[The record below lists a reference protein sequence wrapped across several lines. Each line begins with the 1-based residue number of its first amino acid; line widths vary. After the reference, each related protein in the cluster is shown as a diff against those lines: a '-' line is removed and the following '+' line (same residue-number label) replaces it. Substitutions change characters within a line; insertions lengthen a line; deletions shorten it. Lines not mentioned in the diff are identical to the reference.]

1 MSVPRGAFRTSVIV
15 LILLATALISA
26 QGPGQQPPSRS
37 RVLVQLRA
45 ADASGQRVMRGLG
58 PNARVAR
65 RFNHFP
71 FVALEVGA
79 AERSALSRSP
89 EVVRVFD
96 DVIVRPVLAQSV
108 PLIQGDQAWN
118 AGYDGTGTT
127 IAVLDTGVDAQHP
140 FLSGKVVDEA
150 CFSSTVSGTSQSFC
164 PNGTDQQSGPGAAA
178 PCTATDC
185 LHGTHV
191 AGIAAGNG
199 SGAGVS
205 FSGVAK
211 GANVMAIQVFSLV
224 TDARACGGVAPCAGA
239 FSSDIIAGLEYV
251 YQHAGTFNVVAANMS
266 LGGET
271 FAAACDDQPYKPAI
285 DSLRSINVASV
296 IASGNDASGSEI
308 ASPACISSAVSV
320 GSTDKSN
327 QVSYFSNVASFL
339 SLFAPGDGITS
350 SVPGGGFA
358 ELSGTSMAA
367 PHVAGTWAIM
377 RQAAPTASVSTILSA
392 LRNTGLPITDT
403 RIFFGGGQTVP
414 RVSILSALS
423 TLVPINHPVPVIT
436 SVSPARLRA
445 GGTAAVTITVN
456 GTGFDGS
463 SGVNWNGAARPTT
476 VVSTTQLQAVLSA
489 TDVNSGG
496 SGGVFTVT
504 NPSPGGGTS
513 APVTV
518 PIDPPPTLVPSTL
531 TPAPGTPLTVT
542 LNNGY
547 GGSGDWLAFAATGS
561 VNASYVTFVYVGAG
575 VLNRTWTIT
584 TPNLPGTY
592 EFRLFSNNTY
602 TRLATSPVVTIGS
615 NNPPPTSPASIA
627 VSATTIAPGASL
639 TATLTNAP
647 GGQYD
652 WMALAS
658 TTAANTSYVQY
669 IYVGAGVTTKTW
681 TVTAPSTAGSYEFR
695 LFANNGYTRLA
706 TSPTVVVSAGTSN
719 PPPTSPATIAVSATS
734 VGPGGDVTATL
745 TNAPGGQSDWLALAA
760 TSAANTSYVQFI
772 YVGAGVT
779 TKTWAVKMP
788 TTPGT
793 YEFRLF
799 ANNGYTRLA
808 TSPAVTVTSGSSGD
822 PNAPPPTL
830 TVNTTTVAP
839 RGSLTV
845 TLANG
850 VGGQY
855 DWIGFAPTT
864 APNSSYLLFTYVG
877 AGVTTRTW
885 TITAPS
891 TPGTYEFR
899 LFLNNGYTRV
909 ATSLPI
915 VVQ

>member
-15 LILLATALISA
+15 LIVLATTLLSA
-26 QGPGQQPPSRS
+26 QAPGQQPPSRS

-58 PNARVAR
+58 ANVRLAR
-65 RFNHFP
+65 RFNRLP

-79 AERSALSRSP
+79 AERAALQRSP
-89 EVVRVFD
+89 DVVRVFD

-127 IAVLDTGVDAQHP
+127 IAVLDTGVDANHP
-140 FLSGKVVDEA
+140 FLAGKVVDEV
-150 CFSSTVSGTSQSFC
+150 CFSSTVAGTSTSFC
-164 PNGTDQQSGPGAAA
+164 PNGTDEQSGPGAAA
-178 PCTATDC
+178 PCSAADC

-211 GANVMAIQVFSLV
+211 GANVMAIQVFSHV
-224 TDARACGGVAPCAGA
+224 TDAAACGGSAPCAGA

-251 YQHAGTFNVVAANMS
+251 SQHAAAFNVVAANMS
-266 LGGET
+266 LGGQT

-285 DSLRSINVASV
+285 DSLRSINVATV
-296 IASGNDASGSEI
+296 IAAGNDASGSEI
-308 ASPACISSAVSV
+308 ASPACISSAISV

-339 SLFAPGDGITS
+339 SLFAPGDGINS

-358 ELSGTSMAA
+358 QLSGTSMAA

-377 RQAAPTASVSTILSA
+377 RQAAPAASVSTILSA

-414 RVSILSALS
+414 RVSIFSALS
-423 TLVPINHPVPVIT
+423 TLVPINHPAPVI
-436 SVSPARLRA
+436 SSLSPARLRA
-445 GGTAAVTITVN
+445 GATAAVTVTVN

-463 SGVNWNGAARPTT
+463 SLVNWNGAARPTT
-476 VVSTTQLQAVLSA
+476 VVTTTQLQAVLSA
-489 TDVNSGG
+489 TDVNNAGAAGLIS
-496 SGGVFTVT
+496 VT

-513 APVTV
+513 APVTL
-518 PIDPPPTLVPSTL
+518 PIDPPPSLVPSTL

-542 LNNGY
+542 LSKGY
-547 GGSGDWLAFAATGS
+547 GGANDWLAFASTTSANNS
-561 VNASYVTFVYVGAG
+561 FVTFVYVGSG
-575 VLNRTWTIT
+575 VTDRTWTIN
-584 TPNLPGTY
+584 TPSTPGTY

-602 TRLATSPVVTIGS
+602 TRLATSPTVTVGAT
-615 NNPPPTSPASIA
+615 NPPPTTPANIA
-627 VSATTIAPGASL
+627 VSATTVAPGASL

-647 GGQYD
+647 GGTYD
-652 WMALAS
+652 WLALAS
-658 TTAANTSYVQY
+658 TSAANSSFVQF

-681 TVTAPSTAGSYEFR
+681 TVTAPSAPGSYEFR

-706 TSPTVVVSAGTSN
+706 TSPAVLVAAGGN
-719 PPPTSPATIAVSATS
+719 PTTPPTIAVSATS
-734 VGPGGDVTATL
+734 VAPGADVTATL
-745 TNAPGGQSDWLALAA
+745 TNAPGGASDWLALAA
-760 TSAANTSYVQFI
+760 TSAANTSYTTFI

-779 TKTWAVKMP
+779 TKTWTVKMP

-808 TSPAVTVTSGSSGD
+808 TSPTVTVTNSSGN

-830 TVNTTTVAP
+830 SVNTTTVAP

-845 TLANG
+845 TLTDGA
-850 VGGQY
+850 GGQF
-855 DWIGFAPTT
+855 DWLGFAATT
-864 APNSSYLLFTYVG
+864 AANSSYITFTYVG

-885 TITAPS
+885 TITAPA

-899 LFLNNGYTRV
+899 LFLNNGYTRA

>member
-1 MSVPRGAFRTSVIV
+1 VT
-15 LILLATALISA
+15 
-26 QGPGQQPPSRS
+26 
-37 RVLVQLRA
+37 
-45 ADASGQRVMRGLG
+45 
-58 PNARVAR
+58 
-65 RFNHFP
+65 
-71 FVALEVGA
+71 
-79 AERSALSRSP
+79 
-89 EVVRVFD
+89 
-96 DVIVRPVLAQSV
+96 
-108 PLIQGDQAWN
+108 
-118 AGYDGTGTT
+118 
-127 IAVLDTGVDAQHP
+127 
-140 FLSGKVVDEA
+140 
-150 CFSSTVSGTSQSFC
+150 
-164 PNGTDQQSGPGAAA
+164 
-178 PCTATDC
+178 
-185 LHGTHV
+185 
-191 AGIAAGNG
+191 
-199 SGAGVS
+199 

-211 GANVMAIQVFSLV
+211 GAHVMAIQVFSLV
-224 TDARACGGVAPCAGA
+224 TDSRACGGTASCAGA
-239 FSSDIIAGLEYV
+239 YSSDIIAGLEYV
-251 YQHAGTFNVVAANMS
+251 YLHAGAFNVVAANMS

-285 DSLRSINVASV
+285 DTLRSINVASV
-296 IASGNDASGSEI
+296 IASGNDASGNEI

-327 QVSYFSNVASFL
+327 EVSYFSNVASFL
-339 SLFAPGDGITS
+339 SLFAPGDGINS

-377 RQAAPTASVSTILSA
+377 RQAAPTATVSTVLSA
-392 LRNTGLPITDT
+392 LRSTGLPITDT

-414 RVSILSALS
+414 RVSILAALS
-423 TLVPINHPVPVIT
+423 TLVPINHPVPVVT
-436 SVSPARLRA
+436 GVSPARLRS
-445 GGTAAVTITVN
+445 GGTAAVTVTVN

-463 SGVNWNGAARPTT
+463 SAVSWNGAARPTT
-476 VVSTTQLQAVLSA
+476 VVNTKQLQVVISA
-489 TDVNSGG
+489 TDINSGG
-496 SGGVFTVT
+496 SAGLITVT

-513 APVTV
+513 TPVTV

-531 TPAPGTPLTVT
+531 TAAPGTPLTVT
-542 LNNGY
+542 LSNGY
-547 GGSGDWLAFAATGS
+547 GGSGDWLSFAATGS

-575 VLNRTWTIT
+575 ITNRTWTFT

-602 TRLATSPVVTIGS
+602 TRLATSPVVTIGA
-615 NNPPPTSPASIA
+615 NNPPPTSPANIA
-627 VSATTIAPGASL
+627 VSATTVAPGASL

-658 TTAANTSYVQY
+658 TTAANTSYVQF

-719 PPPTSPATIAVSATS
+719 PPPTSPASIAVSATS
-734 VGPGGDVTATL
+734 VGPGADVTATL
-745 TNAPGGQSDWLALAA
+745 TNAPGGQSDWLALAS
-760 TSAANTSYVQFI
+760 TSAANTSYISFI

-779 TKTWAVKMP
+779 TRTWAVKMP

-808 TSPAVTVTSGSSGD
+808 TSPTVTVTSSSSGD
-822 PNAPPPTL
+822 PNTTPPTL

-850 VGGQY
+850 AGGQY
-855 DWIGFAPTT
+855 DWIGFAATT
-864 APNSSYLLFTYVG
+864 APNTSYLLFTYVG

-885 TITAPS
+885 TITAPA

-909 ATSLPI
+909 ATSVPI

>member
-1 MSVPRGAFRTSVIV
+1 MSVPRGAFRTSVIG
-15 LILLATALISA
+15 LIVFATALLSA

-37 RVLVQLRA
+37 RVLVQMRA

-58 PNARVAR
+58 ANVRLAR
-65 RFNHFP
+65 RFNRLP

-79 AERSALSRSP
+79 AERAALQRSP
-89 EVVRVFD
+89 DVVRVFD

-127 IAVLDTGVDAQHP
+127 IAVLDTGVDANHP
-140 FLSGKVVDEA
+140 FLAGKVVDEA
-150 CFSSTVSGTSQSFC
+150 CFSSTVAGTSTSFC
-164 PNGTDQQSGPGAAA
+164 PNGTDEQSGPGAAA
-178 PCTATDC
+178 PCSAADC

-211 GANVMAIQVFSLV
+211 GANVMAIQVFSHV
-224 TDARACGGVAPCAGA
+224 TDASACGGVAPCAGA

-251 YQHAGTFNVVAANMS
+251 SQHASAFNVVAANMS
-266 LGGET
+266 LGGQT

-285 DSLRSINVASV
+285 DSLRSINVATV
-296 IASGNDASGSEI
+296 IASGNDAAGSEI

-339 SLFAPGDGITS
+339 SLFAPGDAINS

-358 ELSGTSMAA
+358 QLSGTSMAA
-367 PHVAGTWAIM
+367 PHVAGTWAII
-377 RQAAPTASVSTILSA
+377 RQAAPNASVATVLTA

-403 RIFFGGGQTVP
+403 RIFFGGGQTIP
-414 RVSILSALS
+414 RVSVLAALS
-423 TLVPINHPVPVIT
+423 TLVPINHPAPVVT

-445 GGTAAVTITVN
+445 GGSAPVTVTVN

-463 SGVNWNGAARPTT
+463 SLVNWNGAARPTT
-476 VVSTTQLQAVLSA
+476 VANTTQLQALLSA
-489 TDVNSGG
+489 ADVNNAGAAG
-496 SGGVFTVT
+496 LMTVT

-518 PIDPPPTLVPSTL
+518 PIDPPPSLVPSTL

-542 LNNGY
+542 LSRGY
-547 GGSGDWLAFAATGS
+547 GGANDWLAFASTTSANTS
-561 VNASYVTFVYVGAG
+561 FITFVYVGAG
-575 VLNRTWTIT
+575 VTDRTWTIN
-584 TPNLPGTY
+584 TPSTPGTY

-602 TRLATSPVVTIGS
+602 TRLATSPTVTVGA
-615 NNPPPTSPASIA
+615 NNPPPTAPPTIA
-627 VSATTIAPGASL
+627 VSATTVAPGASL

-647 GGQYD
+647 GGTYD
-652 WMALAS
+652 WLALAS
-658 TTAANTSYVQY
+658 TSAANSSFVQF
-669 IYVGAGVTTKTW
+669 IYVGAGATTKTW
-681 TVTAPSTAGSYEFR
+681 TVTAPSAPGSYEFR

-706 TSPTVVVSAGTSN
+706 TSPAVLVSTGGGN
-719 PPPTSPATIAVSATS
+719 PTPPTIAVSSTTVA
-734 VGPGGDVTATL
+734 PGADVTATL
-745 TNAPGGQSDWLALAA
+745 TNAPGGASDWLALAA
-760 TSAANTSYVQFI
+760 TSAANTSYSTFI

-779 TKTWAVKMP
+779 TKTWTVKMP

-808 TSPAVTVTSGSSGD
+808 TSPTVTVTNSSGN

-845 TLANG
+845 TLTNG
-850 VGGQY
+850 AGGQF
-855 DWIGFAPTT
+855 DWLGFAATT
-864 APNSSYLLFTYVG
+864 AANSSYITFTYVG

-885 TITAPS
+885 TITAPA

-899 LFLNNGYTRV
+899 LFLNNGYTRA
-909 ATSLPI
+909 ATSVPI